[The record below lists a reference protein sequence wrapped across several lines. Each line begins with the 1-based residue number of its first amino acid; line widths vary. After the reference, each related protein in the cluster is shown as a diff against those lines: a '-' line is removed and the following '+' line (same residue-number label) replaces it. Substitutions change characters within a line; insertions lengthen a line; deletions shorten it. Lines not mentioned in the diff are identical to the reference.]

1 VLRALPRRCGLIL
14 LAGGLALAASGQ
26 DWKTLP
32 GHVPA
37 AVTHLRPVG
46 RVPATNQLHLAIGVP
61 LRDPAGLNAFLA
73 QLYDP
78 ASTNYHRYLTPEQF
92 ADRFGPTKQD
102 YEAVQQFARSNGL
115 ALTGTFGNRLIL
127 DVAGPAAAVEQ
138 ALQVTLRTY
147 AHPSEARQFFA
158 PDTEPKVPR
167 ALPVA
172 DIQGLSDYVRPHP
185 RLKRMSAARVWPH
198 AGSAPDASG
207 AYFGN
212 DYRNA
217 YAPNTALTGA
227 GQKVGLLQFD
237 GFYASDIATYA
248 AAAGGG
254 RTNIPIQTVLLDGYN
269 GVPTTGANSG
279 NPEVSLDIEMTMS
292 MAPGLAG
299 IVVFE
304 AGPDGTPND
313 ILNAMVGYSGT
324 VKQLSSSWGWG
335 GGPSSTTDAIF
346 QNMAAD
352 GQSFFNAAGDSDAFT
367 AGANSVNGVDNT
379 GLANAPSSSPYIT
392 QVGGTTLTTGAGA
405 AYASE
410 TVWNWGYDANA
421 GGYVGTSGGISSY
434 YPLPSWQTN
443 VSNLAGRGGSST
455 ARNIPDVALTGDN
468 VYVGYGD
475 GASGEMGGTSCAAP
489 LWAGFMALVNQQAAA
504 QNRSSAGFINPA
516 IYALSAGAS
525 YAACFH
531 DVTTGNNTWPSS
543 PNEFYATNGYDLC
556 TGLGT
561 PNGQSLINALAGLVD
576 ALGISPSA
584 GCAFSGI
591 YGGPFSPGAGVFQLT
606 NSSAASLTWSLVTT
620 SAWLNADSA
629 GGTLAAHATT
639 AVTVSL
645 TAAAATLLPGGYS
658 AALVFSNAASKAVQS
673 VPAALQVSPPL
684 AVSPVKGFTGVGPVG
699 GPFGTTSQTYVL
711 TNLGNGT
718 VNWSLINTSAW
729 LTASAANGA
738 LAPAS
743 EAGITI
749 GLSSSAAAL
758 PAAVYQASVIFS
770 NVTGVVAVVPF
781 TLSVGQPIL
790 QNGGFETGDFT
801 DWISS
806 GNAQYCYVVGGSSY
820 AAYIHSGSYAAQL
833 GPYGTPGYLT
843 QNLTTSPGQNYL
855 LSLWVRNPTGKT
867 PNLFQVQWNGTNVF
881 NQSNFTLKA
890 WTNLQFLVTATGS
903 TTSLQLG
910 FQNDPDYFGL
920 DDINVTPLTPVTFQS
935 SVRVS
940 GGFQLSWSTTTG
952 LVYQVQYK
960 TNLLQPNWVN
970 LGSTTTAKANTLT
983 FTDTNA
989 VKVSPQR
996 YYRLWAAP

>member
-1 VLRALPRRCGLIL
+1 ML
-14 LAGGLALAASGQ
+14 LAGGVALAASGQ
-26 DWKTLP
+26 DWKTLS

-37 AVTHLRPVG
+37 VVNHLSPVG
-46 RVPATNQLHLAIGVP
+46 RVPATNQMRLAIGVP

-73 QLYDP
+73 ELYDP

-102 YEAVQQFARSNGL
+102 YEAVQQFARGNDL
-115 ALTGTFGNRLIL
+115 AITGTFGNRLIL

-138 ALQVTLRTY
+138 ALHITLRTY
-147 AHPSEARQFFA
+147 AHPTEARQFFA
-158 PDTEPKVPR
+158 PDTEPRVPA

-172 DIQGLSDYVRPHP
+172 DIQGLSDYTRPHP
-185 RLKRMSAARVWPH
+185 KLKKLNAARLSPH
-198 AGSAPDASG
+198 AGSAPDDSG

-212 DYRNA
+212 DFRNA
-217 YAPNTALTGA
+217 YVPNTSMTGA
-227 GQKVGLLQFD
+227 GQMVGLLQFD

-269 GVPTTGANSG
+269 GVPTTGSDSG

-313 ILNAMVGYSGT
+313 ILNAMVNYSGT

-335 GGPSSTTDAIF
+335 GGPSGTTDAIF
-346 QNMAAD
+346 QNMEAD

-367 AGANSVNGVDNT
+367 AGANSVNGVDNPE
-379 GLANAPSSSPYIT
+379 LDNAPSSSPYIT
-392 QVGGTTLTTGAGA
+392 QVGGTTLTTGASA

-410 TVWNWGYDANA
+410 TAWNWGDDSNA
-421 GGYVGTSGGISSY
+421 GGYVGTSGGVSSY
-434 YPLPSWQTN
+434 YSIPSWQTN
-443 VSNLAGRGGSST
+443 VSNMAGRGGSST

-468 VYVGYGD
+468 VYVAYGD
-475 GASGEMGGTSCAAP
+475 GSSAEYGGTSCATP
-489 LWAGFMALVNQQAAA
+489 LWAGFMALVNQQAIA
-504 QNRSSAGFINPA
+504 QGRPSTGFINPA

-561 PNGQSLINALAGLVD
+561 PNGQSLINALAGPVD

-584 GCAFSGI
+584 GYTFSGI
-591 YGGPFSPGAGVFQLT
+591 YGGPFSPGSGVFQLT

-620 SAWLNADSA
+620 SAWLNAAFA
-629 GGTLAAHATT
+629 GGTLAAHAAV

-645 TAAAATLLPGGYS
+645 TAAAATLMPGGYS
-658 AALVFSNAASKAVQS
+658 AALVFSNGTSQVVQS
-673 VPAALQVSPPL
+673 LPATLQVSQPL
-684 AVSPVKGFTGVGPVG
+684 SVSPVKGFTGVGPVG

-729 LTASAANGA
+729 LTASAASGTLSPA
-738 LAPAS
+738 GDAVTTISLA
-743 EAGITI
+743 
-749 GLSSSAAAL
+749 SSAAAL
-758 PAAVYQASVIFS
+758 PAAVYQASMIFS

-781 TLSVGQPIL
+781 TLSVGQPII

-801 DWISS
+801 DWIES
-806 GNAQYCYVVGGSSY
+806 GNTEYCYVFGGSSY
-820 AAYIHSGSYAAQL
+820 AAYVHSGTYAALL
-833 GPYGTPGYLT
+833 GPSGTPGYLT
-843 QNLTTSPGQNYL
+843 QNLTTLPGQQYL
-855 LSLWVRNPTGKT
+855 LSLWLRNPTGKT
-867 PNLFQVQWNGTNVF
+867 PNLFQVQWNGTNVL
-881 NQSNFTLKA
+881 NQSDLTFKA

-903 TTSLQLG
+903 TTPLQFG
-910 FQNDPDYFGL
+910 FENDPDYFGL
-920 DDINVTPLTPVTFQS
+920 DDINVTPLAPVTFKS
-935 SVRVS
+935 SMRAS
-940 GGFQLSWSTTTG
+940 GGFQLAWSATTG

-960 TNLLQPNWVN
+960 TNLLQSNWIN
-970 LGSTTTAKANTLT
+970 LGSATTAKANTLT
-983 FTDTNA
+983 FTDTNSVNA
-989 VKVSPQR
+989 SPHR